1 MKLNQKENIML
12 CLKTR
17 FNEENNVAER
27 KINKLYKENSFDE
40 SITICVYFVFYA
52 SACIN

>member
-27 KINKLYKENSFDE
+27 KVNKFLIVSL
-40 SITICVYFVFYA
+40 A
-52 SACIN
+52 